1 MKNKPFRM
9 KGSPMQRNFGIGEK
23 EEVSPGKVIPKED
36 ENGNGNGN
44 GNGNVDKNGNG
55 NGDGNGDGNGKKKK
69 KKIWQGIGDV
79 IQSAIDAGSGTSHQ
93 AKKEAKRE
101 ANLTREQK
109 AADDE
114 LKHQREMEK
123 IEAMSKPKIEEEE

>member
-1 MKNKPFRM
+1 MKNKPFKM

-23 EEVSPGKVIPKED
+23 EEVSPGKVIPK
-36 ENGNGNGN
+36 
-44 GNGNVDKNGNG
+44 
-55 NGDGNGDGNGKKKK
+55 GDGNGDGNGKKKK